1 MKEDNAISRADAAT
15 AVSKQKS
22 GQENKYGLQTSVCD
36 ATKANQ
42 KGTTGMQKNV
52 FRALSSAQFAVNL
65 PRNNKKP
72 DVGFAH
78 SLHKD
83 QAKII

>member
-1 MKEDNAISRADAAT
+1 
-15 AVSKQKS
+15 
-22 GQENKYGLQTSVCD
+22 
-36 ATKANQ
+36 
-42 KGTTGMQKNV
+42 MQKNV